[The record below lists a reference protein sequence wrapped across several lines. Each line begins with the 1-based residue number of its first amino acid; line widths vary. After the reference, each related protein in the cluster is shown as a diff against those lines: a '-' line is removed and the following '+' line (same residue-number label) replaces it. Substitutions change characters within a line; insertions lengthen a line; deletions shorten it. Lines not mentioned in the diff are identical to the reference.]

1 MQAVS
6 VLLQAP
12 AQVKAAKQ
20 AVLATQAI
28 VSVAQL
34 VVAHVAQ
41 AIAVEVEVEMVPP
54 VLAAP
59 PLDLLPPVL
68 TAPPLDLAP
77 PVLAAPTPPLPP
89 VPEAGA
95 ESLLLPQAV
104 MEVARIAK
112 IPKALKV
119 SIVSSDRMV

>member
-12 AQVKAAKQ
+12 AQVKTAKQ

-59 PLDLLPPVL
+59 PLDL
-68 TAPPLDLAP
+68 AP

-89 VPEAGA
+89 VPGAGAGA